1 MKVLAERKK
10 FFPRVLRIL
19 EEEVSVVWLFFFDK
33 DSCGFGFGS
42 GGWSRDHDEVRLWP
56 REV

>member
-19 EEEVSVVWLFFFDK
+19 KEEVSVVWLFFFDE
-33 DSCGFGFGS
+33 DSYGFWFGS
-42 GGWSRDHDEVRLWP
+42 GGWSKDHDEVML
-56 REV
+56 